1 MKTTKIRIIAAVLA
15 LALVFGLV
23 SCGKRKSDD
32 PIENAALGAV
42 DWLYGDVGAVH
53 GANWLCVAMGAW
65 EGLAPKDNWQEGFAK
80 SVAEAAK
87 ECGGVFGTRKLTDQ
101 AKVIIGVTAAGYDA
115 SNFEGYDLTLP
126 LADYETALL
135 QGINGA
141 SWSLI
146 ALDFGGYEMPEN
158 PDVAVQATKDMY
170 IDYILS
176 RQLPDGGFAFSTTA
190 TLGDPDM
197 TGMVLIALANYM
209 DRPDV
214 AKAVER
220 ALECLSTLQN
230 DDGGYTSYGFET
242 AESCAQVILAL
253 LKLGVPLDDERFVKN
268 GNTIM
273 DKLLEYRTE
282 DGGFSHVIGDA
293 VNGVATEQAMIA
305 IVSYLRINAG
315 MPEIFSAY
323 R

>member
-1 MKTTKIRIIAAVLA
+1 MKASKVRIIAAILV
-15 LALVFGLV
+15 LALVFGLCG
-23 SCGKRKSDD
+23 CGKRKSDD
-32 PIENAALGAV
+32 PVEDAALSAV

-53 GANWLCVAMGAW
+53 GANWLAVAMSAW
-65 EGLAPKDNWQEGFAK
+65 EGLAPKDNWQEGFGD
-80 SVAEAAK
+80 SVAAVAE
-87 ECGGVFGTRKLTDQ
+87 ECGGVFSAKKLTDQ
-101 AKVIIGVTAAGYDA
+101 AKVVISVTAAGYDA
-115 SNFEGYDLTLP
+115 ADFAGYDLTLP
-126 LADYETALL
+126 FADYETALL

-146 ALDFGGYEMPEN
+146 ALDFGGYDMPEN
-158 PDVAVQATKDMY
+158 PDAAVQATKDMY

-209 DRPDV
+209 DRADV
-214 AKAVER
+214 AEAVER
-220 ALECLSTLQN
+220 AVTCLSELQ
-230 DDGGYTSYGFET
+230 DEDGGYTSYGFAT

-253 LKLGVPLDDERFVKN
+253 LRLGIPLDDERFIKN

-273 DKLLEYRTE
+273 DKLLEYRTD
-282 DGGFSHVIGDA
+282 DGGFAHVMGDA

-305 IVSYLRINAG
+305 VVSYLRIEAG
-315 MPEIFSAY
+315 MPDIFTAY